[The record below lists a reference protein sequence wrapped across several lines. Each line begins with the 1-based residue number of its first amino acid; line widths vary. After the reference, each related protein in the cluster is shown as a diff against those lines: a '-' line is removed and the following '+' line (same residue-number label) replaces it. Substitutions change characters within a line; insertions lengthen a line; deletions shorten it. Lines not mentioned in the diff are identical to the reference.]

1 MFILYQIILSLLI
14 LTSPILIIFRIF
26 KGKEDKIRFIEK
38 FSIPSKKRSRGKLIW
53 FHGASVGE
61 ILSIIPL
68 IEKYEKDKSINQIL
82 ITSSTLSS
90 SKVLKKFKFKKT
102 IHQFY
107 PIDHFFFTKKFLEYW
122 KPNLAVFIDSEIWP
136 EMFNKL
142 KQKKISLIL
151 LNARITKKTFLR
163 WSIFKN
169 FSHQVFSKILIA
181 YPQNQETKYFLKK
194 LKIKKIKTIGNL
206 KFAEHDN
213 DIMNRNKSGYKKL
226 DLNFINK
233 IKNRKVWCAASTHE
247 PEETFCAK
255 THIELKKKNKNLL
268 TILIPRHVHRA
279 KEIKSKLEALKL
291 NVIKHSSS
299 KKNLKNTDIY
309 IVDTFGETK
318 KFHKIGCSVF
328 IGGSIINRGGQNP
341 LEAARFGAKILHG
354 PNIDNFKDVYKNLS
368 NLKIS
373 KKINSSKELAS
384 AIIFKRNKKLGDK
397 IKKIGA
403 KILKETINDL
413 DKLIKNEFKK
423 T

>member
-1 MFILYQIILSLLI
+1 MFFLYQIILSLLI
-14 LTSPILIIFRIF
+14 LISPVLIIFRIY

-38 FSIPSKKRSRGKLIW
+38 FSISSKKRSEGKLIW

-68 IEKYEKDKSINQIL
+68 IENYEKDKSINQIL
-82 ITSSTLSS
+82 LTSSTLSS

-107 PIDHFFFTKKFLEYW
+107 PIDHFFFTEKFLKYW
-122 KPNLAVFIDSEIWP
+122 KPNLAIFIDSEIWP
-136 EMFNKL
+136 NMFSKL
-142 KQKKISLIL
+142 EQKKISLIL

-163 WSIFKN
+163 WSILKN
-169 FSHQVFSKILIA
+169 FSRKVFSKISTT

-194 LKIKKIKTIGNL
+194 LKVKKIKTIGNL
-206 KFAEHDN
+206 KFAEHDIKTTTKFN
-213 DIMNRNKSGYKKL
+213 
-226 DLNFINK
+226 LNF
-233 IKNRKVWCAASTHE
+233 KNRKIWIASSTHSD
-247 PEETFCAK
+247 EEIFCAE
-255 THIELKKKNKNLL
+255 THLQLKKKIKNLL

-279 KEIKSKLEALKL
+279 KKIKSELESLKL
-291 NVIKHSSS
+291 NVVNHSSN
-299 KKNLKNTDIY
+299 KKDLKNADIY

-328 IGGSIINRGGQNP
+328 IGGSIINKGGQNP
-341 LEAARFGAKILHG
+341 LEAARYGARILHG
-354 PNIDNFKDVYKNLS
+354 PNIDNFKDIYKTLS
-368 NLKIS
+368 SLKIS
-373 KKINSSKELAS
+373 KKITNSNELAS
-384 AIIFKRNKKLGDK
+384 QIIFNRNKNQGDK
-397 IKKIGA
+397 IKKIGV